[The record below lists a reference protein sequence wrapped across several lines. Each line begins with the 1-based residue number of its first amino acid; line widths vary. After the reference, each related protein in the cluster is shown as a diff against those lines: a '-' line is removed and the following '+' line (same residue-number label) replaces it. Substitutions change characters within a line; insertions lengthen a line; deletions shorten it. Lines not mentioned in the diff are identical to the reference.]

1 MGDEA
6 AEKNFGGSKY
16 VSPFESSNV
25 PEIAAGLYFSIIC
38 HKLKMDEEHTI
49 AILVLLNRVANM
61 TECSHER
68 IYCWNSQPTP
78 AQERLALQINSL
90 TIHRL
95 ILVTILT
102 VHKYYNDH
110 FYLNSYLAHIGGLEL
125 KELNHLERM
134 FLEILDF
141 NLSIDIEEYESY
153 RTGLEAFFSNP
164 LSPNVIEIKRNID
177 EQIE

>member
-1 MGDEA
+1 M
-6 AEKNFGGSKY
+6 
-16 VSPFESSNV
+16 
-25 PEIAAGLYFSIIC
+25 
-38 HKLKMDEEHTI
+38 
-49 AILVLLNRVANM
+49 
-61 TECSHER
+61 
-68 IYCWNSQPTP
+68 
-78 AQERLALQINSL
+78 
-90 TIHRL
+90 

>member
-1 MGDEA
+1 M
-6 AEKNFGGSKY
+6 N
-16 VSPFESSNV
+16 
-25 PEIAAGLYFSIIC
+25 
-38 HKLKMDEEHTI
+38 EEHTV

-61 TECSHER
+61 TDSVEDR
-68 IYCWNSQPTP
+68 IYSWNHRPTP
-78 AQERLALQINSL
+78 QAEREALQINSL

-125 KELNHLERM
+125 SELNHLERM

-141 NLSIDIEEYESY
+141 NLSIDIEEYENY
-153 RTGLEAFFSNP
+153 KTGLTAFYATP
-164 LSPNVIEIKRNID
+164 LNANIL
-177 EQIE
+177 